1 MKQPLNGQ
9 KGFVTNMEI
18 KVRYFDPNKQTL
30 QPQSKGDWID
40 IALPDDVDLKA
51 GEYMEIPLGFAME
64 LPVGYEALVIPRSST
79 FKRYGII
86 QANSVGLI
94 DNDYCGDD
102 DEWHFPAYALKDVH
116 IGAGTRIAQFRIERK
131 MDYVN
136 LRSVEHLNNA
146 NRGGF
151 GSTGV

>member
-1 MKQPLNGQ
+1 MQLLNGQ
-9 KGFVTNMEI
+9 KGFVIDMEI

-30 QPQSKGDWID
+30 QPQSNGDWID

-64 LPVGYEALVIPRSST
+64 LPADYEALVIPRSST
-79 FKRYGII
+79 FKRYKII

-94 DNDYCGDD
+94 DNSYCGDD
-102 DEWHFPAYALKDVH
+102 DQWHFPAYALQDVH
-116 IGAGTRIAQFRIERK
+116 IEAGTRIAQFRIESK
-131 MDYVN
+131 MGNVK
-136 LRSVEHLNNA
+136 LRPVVHLNNA